1 MRPTAWEYYA
11 SRRRNPRASDASPF
25 NQTGPV
31 KLTLFVHNSAD
42 QVSSQ
47 QNSGPHQDN
56 AERIVGGN
64 FEHCSLLTKTT
75 PGGLATHWGLGRGLG
90 TQYKDARPR
99 SPKALAMPIN
109 HSFRSLTLQ
118 GRKLRCL
125 PMFADACVDR
135 WGQPVPVCR
144 GRRLSDDRGD

>member
-47 QNSGPHQDN
+47 QDSGPHQDN
-56 AERIVGGN
+56 AERIVGRN
-64 FEHCSLLTKTT
+64 FEHCSRSHLKEPQAGLLRTGARARAGYAVQRRAT
-75 PGGLATHWGLGRGLG
+75 PITQSTCDANQPFLSFINVTGAEAALLANVR
-90 TQYKDARPR
+90 
-99 SPKALAMPIN
+99 
-109 HSFRSLTLQ
+109 
-118 GRKLRCL
+118 
-125 PMFADACVDR
+125 
-135 WGQPVPVCR
+135 
-144 GRRLSDDRGD
+144 RRLCG